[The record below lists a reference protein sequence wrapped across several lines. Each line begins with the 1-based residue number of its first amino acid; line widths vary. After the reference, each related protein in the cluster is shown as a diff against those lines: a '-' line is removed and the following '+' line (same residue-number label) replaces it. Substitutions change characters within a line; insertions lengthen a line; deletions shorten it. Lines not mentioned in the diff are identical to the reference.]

1 VERKSPPTERV
12 IRVLNLVAAHP
23 RQRFTVSE
31 LARRLDIT
39 KATCLAIA
47 GTLAQS
53 GYLVRDDT
61 DRTYGLGPVLLTLGG
76 AAQDS
81 FASLEVARPHLR
93 RITERFGTSCTASTV
108 IGDDIVVLERTGLPG
123 VMDSAVKVGQRYPY
137 APPSGVVFA
146 VWQPD
151 QAIDHWLAGYPP
163 VPIDR
168 DRLGQL
174 AASCRRLGYLVERLS
189 EVSVASYTLLAGLTR
204 RPPGRHDSGS
214 PPALAK
220 ALNDIVAAFPYRYYL
235 ERDLRAPGR
244 LPVSV
249 ICSPTYSAQRLPD
262 LLLAGW
268 LLRDTGVAEIE
279 RHGSALRDA
288 AAAVTAAAGG
298 RNPWTATD
306 ETAPRRPP
314 TAGGRPGGRSRR

>member
-1 VERKSPPTERV
+1 VERRSPPTERV

-39 KATCLAIA
+39 KATCLGVV
-47 GTLAQS
+47 GTLAQA
-53 GYLVRDDT
+53 GYLVRHE
-61 DRTYGLGPVLLTLGG
+61 DRTYGVGPGLLTLGG
-76 AAQDS
+76 AARDS

-93 RITERFGTSCTASTV
+93 RLTERFGVSCTASTV

-123 VMDSAVKVGQRYPY
+123 DMDGAIRVGQRYPY

-151 QAIDHWLAGYPP
+151 PAITHWLAAYPP

-168 DRLGQL
+168 DRLGLL
-174 AASCRRLGYLVERLS
+174 AASCHRQGFLVERLS
-189 EVSVASYTLLAGLTR
+189 EVSVGSYTLLAGLTAA
-204 RPPGRHDSGS
+204 S

-235 ERDLRAPGR
+235 EGDLRGPGP
-244 LPVSV
+244 LPVSL
-249 ICSPTYSAQRLPD
+249 ICAPTYTPQQMPD
-262 LLLAGW
+262 LLLAMF
-268 LLRDTGVAEIE
+268 LLRDTPAEDVE
-279 RHGSALRDA
+279 RCGSALRQA
-288 AAAVTAAAGG
+288 AAAVTSAVGG
-298 RNPWTATD
+298 DNPWGPA
-306 ETAPRRPP
+306 E
-314 TAGGRPGGRSRR
+314 